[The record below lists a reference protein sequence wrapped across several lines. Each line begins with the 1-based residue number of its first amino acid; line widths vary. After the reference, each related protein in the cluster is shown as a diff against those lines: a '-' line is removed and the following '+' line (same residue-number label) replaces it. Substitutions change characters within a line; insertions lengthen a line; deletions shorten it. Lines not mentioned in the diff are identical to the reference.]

1 MVALMP
7 PPDSY
12 NWPLY
17 GSRYPWKSGAFVIT
31 DRPGMFTCP
40 GDLRPGKVSLRFSCA
55 VKPPAAHTATPRV
68 PLPSGIDWVA
78 AVFARPS
85 TMSDCRTTLATST
98 PKAPPCHAVVT
109 VAAWELVLLPKET
122 NDTPSASTPTEAK
135 RARLRMTA
143 SP

>member
-78 AVFARPS
+78 AVFARGGP
-85 TMSDCRTTLATST
+85 RPGRPPARGGAT
-98 PKAPPCHAVVT
+98 PRDRCDRVVRR
-109 VAAWELVLLPKET
+109 AA
-122 NDTPSASTPTEAK
+122 S
-135 RARLRMTA
+135 
-143 SP
+143 